1 MWPGAAALRLRMSA
15 TRRERYDRLAANH
28 RALPM
33 ATLRLLELGMQHCG
47 HKDFRLADVVSA
59 DGEKPVWPSAAV
71 DFSVSHAAGMV
82 VVALTTGI
90 KVGIDVEPANAVKPQ
105 VTQRLLSASAQQ
117 LAPLNEANATARW
130 TQMEAIVKAAGLG
143 VFHAVDIEW
152 NREGR
157 AQQAALNG
165 SDWWYRPVDV
175 GVHHVASVATNTPNL
190 QVDVV
195 YVSDL

>member
-15 TRRERYDRLAANH
+15 TRRERYDRLDANH

-59 DGEKPVWPSAAV
+59 AGEKPIWPSAAV
-71 DFSVSHAAGMV
+71 DFSLSHAAGMV
-82 VVALTTGI
+82 VVALTQGV
-90 KVGIDVEPANAVKPQ
+90 KVGIDVEPANAVKPHIM
-105 VTQRLLSASAQQ
+105 QRLLSASGQH
-117 LAPLNEANATARW
+117 LPPLTEDNATARW
-130 TQMEAIVKAAGLG
+130 TQMESIVKAAGLG

-152 NREGR
+152 HREGQ

-165 SDWWYRPVDV
+165 SDWWCQPIDV
-175 GVHHVASVATNTPNL
+175 GEHHVASVAANTPNL
-190 QVDVV
+190 QVAVV
-195 YVSDL
+195 YVTDL